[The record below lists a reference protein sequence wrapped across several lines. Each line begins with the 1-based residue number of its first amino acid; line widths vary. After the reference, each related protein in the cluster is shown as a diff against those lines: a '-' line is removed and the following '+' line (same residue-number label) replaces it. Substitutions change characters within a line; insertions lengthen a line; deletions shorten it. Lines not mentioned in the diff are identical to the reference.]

1 MINDTIAAVSTPRG
15 KGGVALIRISGD
27 DALGVLE
34 KCFVPKYGKGFP
46 ARKAVYGSVVCAG
59 EIVDTG
65 LATYFEAGHSY
76 TGEPTAEI
84 TCHGGV
90 AVTAAVYEAALLAGA
105 VPAEAGEFTRRAFVN
120 GRLTLTEAEAV
131 GRLIDAD
138 TESRRRLAV
147 SAAGGKL
154 SEKTAKI
161 REGLTHVLAALYA
174 AIDYPDEDIGD
185 YGEENLLPV
194 IKNAAEE
201 TKRMLDTYR
210 TGHAVAEGVR
220 TVICGAPNSGKS
232 SLYNRLCGEDK
243 AIVTSIAGT
252 TRDTLEETVE
262 AGGIT
267 LRLAD
272 TAGLRNAVDEV
283 EQVGIERARGKMQ
296 EAELVIFVCDGSEQI
311 TDEETELISEIEMLN
326 SAKIAVVNKI
336 DVGETVAQLPG
347 GVFDE
352 TVTLSAKTGEG
363 VEKLHSAIAKLW
375 GSEKISLTDDA
386 VIWNARQRAALQTA
400 YELLSD
406 AADALEMG
414 APPDAACTMAE
425 SALSA
430 LSELDGRGVCEDI
443 IAEVFARFCV
453 GK

>member
-27 DALGVLE
+27 DALGVLK
-34 KCFVPKYGKGFP
+34 KCFLPKYEKDFTP
-46 ARKAVYGSVVCAG
+46 RKAVYGKIVRG
-59 EIVDTG
+59 DETVDTG

-76 TGEPTAEI
+76 TGDPTAEI

-90 AVTAAVYEAALLAGA
+90 AVTAAVYEAALSAGA

-138 TESRRRLAV
+138 TESRRKLAA

-154 SEKTAKI
+154 SEKTEEI
-161 REGLTHVLAALYA
+161 RRGLTHVLAALYA

-185 YGEENLLPV
+185 YGEENLLPE
-194 IKNAAEE
+194 IEIAAEK
-201 TKRMLDTYR
+201 TKKLLDTFK

-232 SLYNRLCGEDK
+232 SLYNRLCGADR
-243 AIVTSIAGT
+243 AIVTNIAGT
-252 TRDTLEETVE
+252 TRDTIEETVE

-272 TAGLRNAVDEV
+272 TAGLRDATDEV
-283 EQVGIERARGKMQ
+283 EQVGIERARGKMR
-296 EAELVIFVCDGSEQI
+296 EAELVIFVCDGTRGATE
-311 TDEETELISEIEMLN
+311 EETLLVDEIKTLPA
-326 SAKIAVVNKI
+326 AKLAVINKI
-336 DVGETVAQLPG
+336 DAGETVAKIDDTA
-347 GVFDE
+347 FDE
-352 TVTLSAKTGEG
+352 AVTLSAKTGEG
-363 VEKLHSAIAKLW
+363 VEKLHSAIARLW
-375 GSEKISLTDDA
+375 GSEKISLTEDA
-386 VIWNARQRAALQTA
+386 VIWNARQRAALNTA
-400 YELLSD
+400 YELLTD
-406 AADALEMG
+406 AAAALKLG

-425 SALSA
+425 SALTS

-443 IAEVFARFCV
+443 VAEVFARFCV

>member
-1 MINDTIAAVSTPRG
+1 MINDTISAVSTPRG
-15 KGGVALIRISGD
+15 KGGVALVRISGD
-27 DALGVLE
+27 EALEVLE
-34 KCFVPKYGKGFP
+34 KCFVPIGKRGFEARRAAYGKI
-46 ARKAVYGSVVCAG
+46 VMHG
-59 EIVDTG
+59 ETVDTG

-84 TCHGGV
+84 TCHGGI
-90 AVTAAVYEAALLAGA
+90 AVTAAVYEATLAAGA
-105 VPAEAGEFTRRAFVN
+105 RPAEAGEFTRRAFVN

-138 TESRRRLAV
+138 TESRRRLAA

-154 SEKTAKI
+154 SDKTKQI
-161 REGLTHVLAALYA
+161 RDSLTYVLAALYA

-185 YGEENLLPV
+185 YGEENLLPA
-194 IKNAAEE
+194 IKSAAEQC
-201 TKRMLDTYR
+201 KKMLDTYR

-232 SLYNRLCGEDK
+232 SLYNRLCGADR

-272 TAGLRNAVDEV
+272 TAGLRDAADEV

-296 EAELVIFVCDGSEQI
+296 TAELIVFVCDGSREI
-311 TDEETELISEIEMLN
+311 EAEELELISEIAELDA
-326 SAKIAVVNKI
+326 AKIAVVNKADI
-336 DVGETVAQLPG
+336 GESIAKVDASS
-347 GVFDE
+347 FDA
-352 TVTLSAKTGEG
+352 VVSLSAKTGEG
-363 VEKLHSAIAKLW
+363 VEKLHEAIAKLW
-375 GSEKISLTDDA
+375 GSEKISLTEDA
-386 VIWNARQRAALQTA
+386 VIWNARQRSALSSALDLLETAAAALEA
-400 YELLSD
+400 
-406 AADALEMG
+406 G

-425 SALSA
+425 SALSSLA
-430 LSELDGRGVCEDI
+430 ELDGRGVCEDI
-443 IAEVFARFCV
+443 ISEVFARFCV